1 MNSVYVLIAVD
12 DDLGVRECVVVTS
25 LPLANDLEKV
35 LIRTWGASH
44 VCMASRVVDEVPQN
58 LVDAMLPPE
67 PLPLKPPPGGWIG
80 GGRHG

>member
-1 MNSVYVLIAVD
+1 MNSVYILIAVD
-12 DDLGVRECVVVTS
+12 DDLRVRECVVVTS

-35 LIRTWGASH
+35 LIGTWGASH
-44 VCMASRVVDEVPQN
+44 VYMASRVVDEVPQN

-67 PLPLKPPPGGWIG
+67 PPPLKPPPGGWIG